1 MVKRKL
7 VHHSQKENLVVCRS
21 GLMKFRFGFTVVEIV
36 IALVIIA
43 VGFLPIYNLFRTSS
57 AGTMNTVHE
66 TIATNY
72 ASDLINLCKDI
83 RYSDVKDKVSE
94 EKRSLNNDA
103 EISAFISELGFT
115 PPTAVEK
122 PFTRKMTL
130 TRYDRRRF
138 MEWLKDLFSGRK
150 KVDSYLVEV
159 TVLFPRMNG
168 GGEDEISLFTL
179 IMD

>member
-1 MVKRKL
+1 M
-7 VHHSQKENLVVCRS
+7 
-21 GLMKFRFGFTVVEIV
+21 VEII

-43 VGFLPIYNLFRTSS
+43 IGFLPIYNLFRQSS

-83 RYSDVKDKVSE
+83 RYADVKDKVSE
-94 EKRSLNNDA
+94 EKRTFENDT
-103 EISAFISELGFT
+103 EISEFITGLDFV
-115 PPTAVEK
+115 PPPPVEK

-138 MEWLKDLFSGRK
+138 TEWLSDLFSGRK

-159 TVLFPRMNG
+159 TVLFPRMSG
-168 GGEDEISLFTL
+168 SGQDEVSLFTL

>member
-1 MVKRKL
+1 
-7 VHHSQKENLVVCRS
+7 
-21 GLMKFRFGFTVVEIV
+21 MKYRLGFTVVEIV

-43 VGFLPIYNLFRTSS
+43 VGFLPIYNLFRHSS

-94 EKRSLNNDA
+94 EKLSLNDDT
-103 EISAFISELGFT
+103 EISNFIKELDFT
-115 PPTAVEK
+115 PPPPVEK

-138 MEWLKDLFSGRK
+138 TEWLSDLFSGRK
-150 KVDSYLVEV
+150 KVDTYLVEV
-159 TVLFPRMNG
+159 TVLFPRMSG
-168 GGEDEISLFTL
+168 SGQDEVSLYTL

>member
-1 MVKRKL
+1 MKYKL
-7 VHHSQKENLVVCRS
+7 
-21 GLMKFRFGFTVVEIV
+21 GFTVVEIV

-43 VGFLPIYNLFRTSS
+43 VGFLPIYNLFRQSS

-83 RYSDVKDKVSE
+83 RYADVKDKVSE
-94 EKRSLNNDA
+94 EKRSFENDT
-103 EISAFISELGFT
+103 EIIDFIKDLDFT
-115 PPTAVEK
+115 PPTEVEK
-122 PFTRKMTL
+122 PFNRKMTL

-159 TVLFPRMNG
+159 SVSFPRMNG
-168 GGEDEISLFTL
+168 SGLDEVSMYTL

>member
-1 MVKRKL
+1 
-7 VHHSQKENLVVCRS
+7 
-21 GLMKFRFGFTVVEIV
+21 MKFRFGFTVVEIV

-94 EKRSLNNDA
+94 EKRSLMGQKGREYVIKNHDYRVLAKKYLN
-103 EISAFISELGFT
+103 L
-115 PPTAVEK
+115 
-122 PFTRKMTL
+122 MQTL
-130 TRYDRRRF
+130 
-138 MEWLKDLFSGRK
+138 
-150 KVDSYLVEV
+150 LVE
-159 TVLFPRMNG
+159 
-168 GGEDEISLFTL
+168 
-179 IMD
+179 

>member
-1 MVKRKL
+1 
-7 VHHSQKENLVVCRS
+7 
-21 GLMKFRFGFTVVEIV
+21 MKHRFGFTVVEII

-43 VGFLPIYNLFRTSS
+43 VGFLPIYNLFRQSS
-57 AGTMNTVHE
+57 SGTMNTVNE

-94 EKRSLNNDA
+94 EKRNFADDT
-103 EISAFISELGFT
+103 EISAFITDLGFT
-115 PPTAVEK
+115 PPTPVDE
-122 PFTRKMTL
+122 PFKRKMIL

-138 MEWLKDLFSGRK
+138 IEWVKDLFSGRK

-159 TVLFPRMNG
+159 SVVFPRMNG
-168 GGEDEISLFTL
+168 SGEDEVSLYTL
-179 IMD
+179 ILD

>member
-1 MVKRKL
+1 
-7 VHHSQKENLVVCRS
+7 
-21 GLMKFRFGFTVVEIV
+21 MKSRLGFTVVEIV

-43 VGFLPIYNLFRTSS
+43 VGFLPIYNLFRQSS

-83 RYSDVKDKVSE
+83 RYSDVKEIVTE
-94 EKRSLNNDA
+94 NKRTLNSDT
-103 EISAFISELGFT
+103 EIINFINEIDFT
-115 PPTAVEK
+115 PPPPVDK

-130 TRYDRRRF
+130 TKYDRRRF
-138 MEWLKDLFSGRK
+138 HEWLSDLFSGRK

-159 TVLFPRMNG
+159 TVLFPRMSG
-168 GGEDEISLFTL
+168 KGEDEVSLFTL
-179 IMD
+179 ILD